1 MMVGNGQQAPG
12 PSGAKAASAGRE
24 LQEGNMTE
32 RQQTTREMSPGLL
45 KVVERARRDPDAR
58 FNSLAHLLDV
68 EALRRAFG
76 HIRRN
81 AAVGVD
87 GVTKEA
93 YAEDLESNVRALQAR
108 MKAKQY
114 RHQPIRRVHIPK
126 APGKTRP
133 IGISCIED
141 KIVQGALTEVLEAI
155 FEQDFLDCS
164 YGFRRG
170 RSAHD
175 ALRALNHMVC
185 HEKVGWI
192 LEADIQAF
200 FDSLVRAE
208 LREMLRI
215 RVVDGQL
222 LRLVGKCLRVGVL
235 DGEVFETPDEGTVQG
250 SRLSPMLGNIY
261 LHYVLDRWFEQEVRP
276 RLRGYAG
283 LIRYCDDFVI
293 GFEHREDAER
303 TLKVIG
309 KRMGRYGLTL
319 HPDKTRLIPFRRP
332 RRGAPKGSSPETFDF
347 LGFTIH
353 WHRNPRGGWG
363 FGMKTRKARVQ
374 RILKSLHEWCRR
386 HRHLPRKEQHAAL
399 SRRLQGHYN
408 YFGVNGNHRSLM
420 KVRRKTHRIWL
431 FWLRRRSQRGR
442 RLSWNRF
449 NAYLAQFPLPAP
461 KIKVQIWARSP

>member
-1 MMVGNGQQAPG
+1 MVGNGLAPG
-12 PSGAKAASAGRE
+12 PSGAKAASAVRE

-32 RQQTTREMSPGLL
+32 RAQTTRNMSTGLL
-45 KVVERARRDPDAR
+45 KVVERAKRDPDAR

-68 EALRRAFG
+68 GALRRAFG
-76 HIRRN
+76 RIRKS

-87 GVTKEA
+87 GVTKEE
-93 YAEDLESNVRALQAR
+93 YAEDLENNLRALHER
-108 MKAKQY
+108 LKAKQY

-155 FEQDFLDCS
+155 YEQDFLDCS
-164 YGFRRG
+164 NGFRPK

-175 ALRALNHMVC
+175 ALRALNSMVC
-185 HEKVGWI
+185 QEKTEWI

-200 FDSLVRAE
+200 FDSLVRAR
-208 LREMLRI
+208 LREMLQF
-215 RVVDGQL
+215 RVVDGSL

-235 DGEVFETPDEGTVQG
+235 DGERFETPDEGTTQG
-250 SRLSPMLGNIY
+250 SRLSPLLGNVY
-261 LHYVLDRWFEQEVRP
+261 LHHVLDRWFEGEVRP
-276 RLRGYAG
+276 RLRGHAR

-293 GFEHREDAER
+293 GFQHKEDAER
-303 TLKVIG
+303 VLEVLG
-309 KRMGRYGLTL
+309 KRMGKYGLKL
-319 HPDKTRLIPFRRP
+319 HPEKTRLIPFRRP
-332 RRGAPKGSSPETFDF
+332 RKGAPRGSSRETFDF
-347 LGFTIH
+347 LGFTLF
-353 WHRNPRGGWG
+353 WRRNPQGAWA

-374 RILKSLHEWCRR
+374 RTLKSFHDWCRR

-399 SRRLQGHYN
+399 ARRLRGHYN
-408 YFGVNGNHRSLM
+408 YFGVNGNHEGLT
-420 KVRRKTHRIWL
+420 KVRRRVHRIWL

-442 RLSWNRF
+442 RLTWKRF

-461 KIKVQIWARSP
+461 KIEVQIWA